1 MSSAGALTLV
11 VAVAAS
17 WGVALAGWVASD
29 RHSRDRPNASSKRW
43 RIATMSLVV
52 ASAIAAAIVAPAA
65 SVFWLF
71 VALNFAVGLREN
83 VPFSRYPMFSNPE
96 TKAWSLRFE
105 DSRGQAVKI
114 GKIGLAPH
122 IAKKRFAT
130 ELRAA
135 RERGIRDVADAR
147 RTAAGVMAG
156 LVEQH
161 RPPGGPLAAC
171 PITIVMVE
179 YILESGQ
186 LRRVKIPILETSP
199 Q

>member
-1 MSSAGALTLV
+1 MSSAGTLTLV

-17 WGVALAGWVASD
+17 CAVALAGWVASD
-29 RHSRDRPNASSKRW
+29 RPNARSSKRW
-43 RIATMSLVV
+43 RTATMSLMV
-52 ASAIAAAIVAPAA
+52 ASAIAAAIVAPAV
-65 SVFWLF
+65 SVFWLL
-71 VALNFAVGLREN
+71 VALNFAVGLHEN
-83 VPFSRYPMFSNPE
+83 VPFSTYPMFSNPE
-96 TKAWSLRFE
+96 PKAWSLRFE
-105 DSRGQAVKI
+105 DSNGQAVKI

-122 IAKKRFAT
+122 VVKKRFAT

-147 RTAAGVMAG
+147 RTAAGILAA

-171 PITIVMVE
+171 PITIVLVE

-186 LRRVKIPILETSP
+186 LRRVNVPILETSP